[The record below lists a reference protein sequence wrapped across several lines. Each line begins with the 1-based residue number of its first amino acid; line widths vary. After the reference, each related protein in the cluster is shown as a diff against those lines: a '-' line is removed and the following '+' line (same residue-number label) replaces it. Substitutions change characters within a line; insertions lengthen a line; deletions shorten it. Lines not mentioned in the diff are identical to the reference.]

1 MIGPK
6 LADLEKAT
14 WEQQV
19 YKGNQIIETIKL
31 QADFFEMRTRVKPTI
46 FMSYDLFA
54 LVAAA
59 AKDLLVYKVD
69 KTQTGHTICGYDLE
83 ITHQSKE
90 SLYIGYKVVLQI
102 VSKHYNSLILSLL
115 EILEVLL

>member
-31 QADFFEMRTRVKPTI
+31 QADFFEMRTKVKPTI

-54 LVAAA
+54 LVAVAT
-59 AKDLLVYKVD
+59 KDLVVYKVEHA
-69 KTQTGHTICGYDLE
+69 QPVHTICGYDLE
-83 ITHQSKE
+83 IIHHGNE
-90 SLYIGYKVVLQI
+90 LLYVGYKV
-102 VSKHYNSLILSLL
+102 LL
-115 EILEVLL
+115 

>member
-1 MIGPK
+1 MKDFENI
-6 LADLEKAT
+6 EHET

-31 QADFFEMRTRVKPTI
+31 QADFFEMRNRVKPTI

-59 AKDLLVYKVD
+59 TRDLVVYRVD
-69 KTQTGHTICGYDLE
+69 KHQTGHTICGYDLE
-83 ITHQSKE
+83 IIHQGKDL
-90 SLYIGYKVVLQI
+90 LYVGYKV
-102 VSKHYNSLILSLL
+102 LL
-115 EILEVLL
+115 